1 MTKLDIIN
9 QIVDTTGI
17 AKKDATVAV
26 ESFMKVVRD
35 AMCDGENVY
44 LRGFGTFQVKKRAQ
58 KTARNISQNTTITV
72 PAHNFPGFK
81 PAKSFQQRMRGEE
94 VTAND

>member
-44 LRGFGTFQVKKRAQ
+44 LRGHGTEYPTPIPTGTADCLYREDR
-58 KTARNISQNTTITV
+58 KTSNRQ
-72 PAHNFPGFK
+72 
-81 PAKSFQQRMRGEE
+81 
-94 VTAND
+94 